1 MCLGLDQVRIFI
13 YRRTHI
19 GDPCGCGIFGV
30 HDCMGRCRAWDYDA
44 VVGVG
49 VDRPRRNSRGIAG
62 RLTWV
67 GIEPRKHPCPGA
79 RGPQITFKH
88 FCLMNE
94 DGPLIEDCAP
104 GLAEHMARVRMSD
117 SLPPD
122 IQSEVD
128 QLVKRYR
135 KHPRS
140 QFTQCQCQGTS
151 PRRPRAKR
159 CKSSC

>member
-1 MCLGLDQVRIFI
+1 MRVFI

-19 GDPCGCGIFGV
+19 DDPCKCGIFGI
-30 HDCMGRCRAWDYDA
+30 HDCMGCCRTWNYDA

-49 VDRPRRNSRGIAG
+49 VDRPHRNSKGIAG

-67 GIEPRKHPCPGA
+67 GIGPRKHDFPGG
-79 RGPQITFKH
+79 RGPQVSFDH

-94 DGPLIEDCAP
+94 DGPLLEDCAP
-104 GLAEHMARVRMSD
+104 GLAKDKARMRMSD

-122 IQSEVD
+122 FQREVKELVERYWKFPSSQS
-128 QLVKRYR
+128 
-135 KHPRS
+135 
-140 QFTQCQCQGTS
+140 TQCQCESTS
-151 PRRPRAKR
+151 PPRPRTKQ